1 MATQVFSG
9 TATIGTT
16 PFSLPN
22 GSTTLTPITA
32 ADDIGAVV
40 EFTSLAVGDRFQVE
54 VLDKTASS
62 GGTQRSLFKLIC
74 VGDERRV
81 VGIHLLGDAADEIL
95 QGFAVALKMG
105 ATLDDLHDT
114 IAIHPTSAEEVVLM
128 R

>member
-62 GGTQRSLFKLIC
+62 GGTQRSLFKAVVQGPGTFSIATPFLALIHGWD
-74 VGDERRV
+74 VRV
-81 VGIHLLGDAADEIL
+81 TKLAGTDRSVTWSLRKPG
-95 QGFAVALKMG
+95 
-105 ATLDDLHDT
+105 
-114 IAIHPTSAEEVVLM
+114 
-128 R
+128 